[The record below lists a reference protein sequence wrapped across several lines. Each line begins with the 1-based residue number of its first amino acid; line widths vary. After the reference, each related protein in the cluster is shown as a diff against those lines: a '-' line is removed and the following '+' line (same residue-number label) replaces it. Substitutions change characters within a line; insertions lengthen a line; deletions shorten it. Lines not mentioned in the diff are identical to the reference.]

1 MSALEPIVGWIAN
14 LIQISVF
21 IFTLWVLWR
30 TRRQL
35 KNALKRVQGQTS
47 RHPVALIIGVGQDI
61 EGAVIQYLG
70 SINQSMPH
78 RNYSRTGMVPNQKF
92 YQILRDLLKIKQELT
107 DAGVTEVHLF
117 YMGPVTLAMALGAIF
132 DNWVPVKLYKFQQGQ
147 YEFDFVLEKGTVL
160 GVFDEIVSE
169 GEETVVEKL
178 MG

>member
-1 MSALEPIVGWIAN
+1 MSMLEFVVGWIAN
-14 LIQISVF
+14 GIQISTF
-21 IFTLWVLWR
+21 LFTLWVLWR

-47 RHPVALIIGVGQDI
+47 RHPIALIIGISQDI
-61 EGAVIQYLG
+61 EGAVAQYLA
-70 SINQSMPH
+70 SINQPMPR
-78 RNYSRTGMVPNQKF
+78 RNYARTGMVPNQKF

-117 YMGPVTLAMALGAIF
+117 YMGPVTLAMALGAIL

-160 GVFDEIVSE
+160 GLLDEIVSE
-169 GEETVVEKL
+169 GEEAVATKL